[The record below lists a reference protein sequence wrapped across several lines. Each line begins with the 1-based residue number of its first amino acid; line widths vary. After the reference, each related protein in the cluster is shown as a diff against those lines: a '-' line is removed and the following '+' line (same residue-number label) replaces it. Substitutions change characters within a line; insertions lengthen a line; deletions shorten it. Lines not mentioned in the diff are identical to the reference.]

1 MAKVKT
7 WASAG
12 KLAEGS
18 HCLGIWRFYL
28 EADEDEEKDDLEA
41 DEDEKEDQGVR
52 TWQPFVGSKNGN
64 ENFGQARI
72 YNIRVKCVVFAR
84 NRKFA
89 KLTQ

>member
-28 EADEDEEKDDLEA
+28 EADEEEEKDDL
-41 DEDEKEDQGVR
+41 DDDDDD
-52 TWQPFVGSKNGN
+52 
-64 ENFGQARI
+64 ARAAEGL
-72 YNIRVKCVVFAR
+72 VVMMR
-84 NRKFA
+84 MVMII
-89 KLTQ
+89 

>member
-28 EADEDEEKDDLEA
+28 EADEEEETDHLDDDDVDVL
-41 DEDEKEDQGVR
+41 
-52 TWQPFVGSKNGN
+52 
-64 ENFGQARI
+64 ARMLLMM
-72 YNIRVKCVVFAR
+72 
-84 NRKFA
+84 KF
-89 KLTQ
+89 LL